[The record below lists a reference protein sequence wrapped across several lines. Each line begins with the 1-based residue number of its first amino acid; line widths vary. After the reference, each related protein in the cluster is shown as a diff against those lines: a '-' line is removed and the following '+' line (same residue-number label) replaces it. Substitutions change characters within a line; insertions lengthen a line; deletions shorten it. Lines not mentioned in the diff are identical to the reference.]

1 MTENLTLYDLAL
13 DPKDLTVFPAEKD
26 QNGNITMPEKPM
38 KPRFIELI
46 APIIYKHLYEINGMK
61 VPTKA
66 ECVKNVELFS
76 NETLLP
82 KKPDLFYF

>member
-1 MTENLTLYDLAL
+1 
-13 DPKDLTVFPAEKD
+13 
-26 QNGNITMPEKPM
+26 M

-46 APIIYKHLYEINGMK
+46 APIIYKHLCEINGMK